1 MWPKRVSAIES
12 REDVMIAP
20 HWTGHAYA
28 ADGDLLRVDLV
39 SGRWVASRFG
49 PNRVLKQEVFGT
61 NEAVHQ
67 QFTLWLSSEG
77 LS

>member
-1 MWPKRVSAIES
+1 
-12 REDVMIAP
+12 MIAP

-39 SGRWVASRFG
+39 SGRWVASGFA

-61 NEAVHQ
+61 NEFVHQ
-67 QFTLWLSSEG
+67 QFTLWLSAEG
-77 LS
+77 LG